1 MAGVIRLGEPAVP
14 LLRKLAEETPDN
26 GVRAGAYI
34 AIAAITGHVDADMV
48 AQLLDGDTE
57 EVVIAAAMIEG
68 AGSGAWRDKPIEVLN
83 RRDAS
88 FGAAAQA
95 LATCHLRDALA
106 PLRAFRGD
114 KSLSH
119 YALMELEAG
128 LQHGEW

>member
-1 MAGVIRLGEPAVP
+1 
-14 LLRKLAEETPDN
+14 
-26 GVRAGAYI
+26 
-34 AIAAITGHVDADMV
+34 MV

-68 AGSGAWRDKPIEVLN
+68 AGDRAWRDKPIEVLN